1 MADHHEHASEHDGH
15 DHASDC
21 EAALAE
27 IYTYLD
33 GELTTEK
40 RVLIARHLEGCN
52 PCIEAYDFEAEL
64 RMVISRR
71 CRDEVPE
78 SLRIRIA
85 QKLTLMA
92 QGDEGQGGDEG
103 TGVGPA

>member
-1 MADHHEHASEHDGH
+1 MADHH
-15 DHASDC
+15 DHATDC

-33 GELTTEK
+33 GELTQEK

-52 PCIEAYDFEAEL
+52 PCIETFDFEAEL
-64 RMVISRR
+64 RMVISTK
-71 CRDEVPE
+71 CREEAPE

-85 QKLTLMA
+85 EKLTLLA
-92 QGDEGQGGDEG
+92 RDGEVSGADDG
-103 TGVGPA
+103 TPPAGA